1 MYDETNLECKL
12 YIFHAVWFSGVPVP
26 AASQPVPS
34 PVSTSQVR
42 DIKAEPKD
50 WEPPPPVLATPHTT
64 QHPLDY
70 IQEQLKQAN
79 LQVCYLKTVSVNT
92 EYHYS
97 VLILWVVSLRVA
109 CVMQYLVRLEDY
121 IDG

>member
-1 MYDETNLECKL
+1 M
-12 YIFHAVWFSGVPVP
+12 
-26 AASQPVPS
+26 
-34 PVSTSQVR
+34 R

-79 LQVCYLKTVSVNT
+79 LQVCYLKTVSVKLKQMLLFGAYN
-92 EYHYS
+92 YKFD
-97 VLILWVVSLRVA
+97 I
-109 CVMQYLVRLEDY
+109 Q
-121 IDG
+121 